1 MRMLGSIFDTFRGL
15 PTHIL
20 IVHAVV
26 VLVPLCFVGVLVAA
40 FSRTW
45 RQRLATPI
53 LVLLAVGLIASFI
66 ATRSG
71 YQLRRRIGA
80 TPSINHH
87 QHIAVWVPW
96 FVLIAFV
103 LTAGWLALEQRA
115 GAISLR
121 GGADAE
127 VLAAP
132 VRSEPS
138 PGVRL
143 TACVLAVASCAF
155 ASGWIAYAGEAGS
168 KSVWHQVVISTNN
181 KK

>member
-1 MRMLGSIFDTFRGL
+1 MLGSIFDTFRGL

-26 VLVPLCFVGVLVAA
+26 VLVPLCFVGVVIASI
-40 FSRTW
+40 SRTW

-53 LVLLAVGLIASFI
+53 LVLLAVGLVASFI

-71 YQLRRRIGA
+71 NQLRQRIGA
-80 TPSINHH
+80 TPTINHH
-87 QHIAVWVPW
+87 AHIAVWVPW
-96 FVLIAFV
+96 LVLAALL

-121 GGADAE
+121 RGDDAE

-132 VRSEPS
+132 VRPQPS
-138 PGVRL
+138 PGLRMVGS
-143 TACVLAVASCAF
+143 VLAVVSCAL
-155 ASGWIAYAGEAGS
+155 AAGWIAWAGEAGS
-168 KSVWHQVVISTNN
+168 ASVWHQVVISTNH
-181 KK
+181 KQ